1 MTITRQQI
9 IDAARSYLGCR
20 YHHQGRTRA
29 GIDCAGLLVCV
40 ARDVGISTEG
50 DQGGYSR
57 TPDGQSLKQ
66 ALDAFGSPIT
76 AFQPGDFLLM
86 RFDAQP
92 QHIAIV
98 TDVGIIHSYLSA
110 RRVVEHGLSDD
121 WRRRIVAAYAFPG
134 VE

>member
-1 MTITRQQI
+1 MTTRQQI
-9 IDAARSYLGCR
+9 IDAARSYKGCR

-50 DQGGYSR
+50 DQTGYSR
-57 TPDGQSLKQ
+57 TPDGMSLKR
-66 ALDAFGSPIT
+66 ALDDFGVRVDT
-76 AFQPGDFLLM
+76 FQPGDFLLM
-86 RFDAQP
+86 RFDSQP

-110 RRVVEHGLSDD
+110 RRVVEHRLSDD
-121 WRRRIVAAYAFPG
+121 WRARIVQAYAFPG

>member
-1 MTITRQQI
+1 MATRQQI
-9 IDAARSYLGCR
+9 INAARAYLGCR

-40 ARDVGISTEG
+40 AREVGISTEG
-50 DQGGYSR
+50 DQMGYSR
-57 TPDGQSLKQ
+57 TPDGMSLKR
-66 ALDAFGSPIT
+66 ALDDFGVRVDT
-76 AFQPGDFLLM
+76 FQPGDFLLM
-86 RFDAQP
+86 RFDSQP

-110 RRVVEHGLSDD
+110 RRVVEHRLSDD
-121 WRRRIVAAYAFPG
+121 WRARIVRAYAFPG

>member
-1 MTITRQQI
+1 MTTRQQI
-9 IDAARSYLGCR
+9 INAARSYLGVR
-20 YHHQGRTRA
+20 YHHQGRNRA

-57 TPDGQSLKQ
+57 TPDGASLKQ
-66 ALDAFGSPIT
+66 ALDTFGAPVDG
-76 AFQPGDFLLM
+76 FQPGDFLLM

-98 TDVGIIHSYLSA
+98 TDKGIIHSYLSA
-110 RRVVEHGLSDD
+110 RRVVEHRLSED
-121 WRRRIVAAYAFPG
+121 WRARIVQAYAFPG

>member
-1 MTITRQQI
+1 MPKREEI
-9 IDAARSYLGCR
+9 IASARSYLGVR

-40 ARDVGISTEG
+40 ARDVGISTED
-50 DQGGYSR
+50 DQMGYSR
-57 TPDGQSLKQ
+57 TPDGRSLKQ
-66 ALDAFGSPIT
+66 ALDAFGAPVD

-110 RRVVEHGLSDD
+110 RRVVEHRLSED
-121 WRRRIVAAYAFPG
+121 WRARIVQAYAFPG

>member
-1 MTITRQQI
+1 MITRKEI
-9 IDAARSYLGCR
+9 IAAAQSYLGVR
-20 YHHQGRTRA
+20 YHHQGRSRA

-40 ARDVGISTEG
+40 ARDVGISTNG
-50 DQGGYSR
+50 DQMGYSR
-57 TPDGQSLKQ
+57 TPDGKSLKA
-66 ALDAFGSPIT
+66 ALDGFGRRVDV
-76 AFQPGDFLLM
+76 FQPGDFLLM
-86 RFDAQP
+86 RFDSQP

-121 WRRRIVAAYAFPG
+121 WRARIICAYAFPG

>member
-1 MTITRQQI
+1 MITRQKI
-9 IDAARSYLGCR
+9 IAAARSYRGCR

-40 ARDVGISTEG
+40 ARDVGIAVDG
-50 DQGGYSR
+50 DQSGYSR
-57 TPDGQSLKQ
+57 TPDGASLKQ
-66 ALDAFGSPIT
+66 ALDSFGTPVD

-121 WRRRIVAAYAFPG
+121 WRARIVQAYAFPG

>member
-1 MTITRQQI
+1 MRQKI
-9 IDAARSYLGCR
+9 IAAARSYLGCR

-40 ARDVGISTEG
+40 ARDVGISTES
-50 DQGGYSR
+50 DQMGYSR
-57 TPDGQSLKQ
+57 TPDGMSLKR
-66 ALDAFGSPIT
+66 ALDDFGVRVDT
-76 AFQPGDFLLM
+76 FQPGDFLLM

-110 RRVVEHGLSDD
+110 RRVVEHRLSDD
-121 WRRRIVAAYAFPG
+121 WRARIVQAYAFPG

>member
-1 MTITRQQI
+1 MTTRQQI
-9 IDAARSYLGCR
+9 IDAARSYRGCR

-40 ARDVGISTEG
+40 ARDVGISTAG
-50 DQGGYSR
+50 DQMGYSR
-57 TPDGQSLKQ
+57 TPDGASLKQ
-66 ALDAFGSPIT
+66 ALDNFGIRVD

-121 WRRRIVAAYAFPG
+121 WRARIVQAYAFPG

>member
-1 MTITRQQI
+1 MVTRQQI
-9 IDAARSYLGCR
+9 VAAARSYIGCR
-20 YHHQGRTRA
+20 YHHQGRNRA

-57 TPDGQSLKQ
+57 TPDGRSLKQ
-66 ALDAFGSPIT
+66 ALDAFGTPVD

-121 WRRRIVAAYAFPG
+121 WRARIVQAYAFPG